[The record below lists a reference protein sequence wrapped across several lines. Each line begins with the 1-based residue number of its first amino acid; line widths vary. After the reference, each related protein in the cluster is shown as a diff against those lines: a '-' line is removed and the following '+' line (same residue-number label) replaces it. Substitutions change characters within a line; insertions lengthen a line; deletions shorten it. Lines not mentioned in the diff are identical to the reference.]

1 MQTKNDEWIASI
13 QALEQEINMFQGTS
27 AQTEEMGN
35 ALHYLAI
42 TRFWL
47 QEDKVK
53 ITQAGRSEV
62 QLKEGSF

>member
-13 QALEQEINMFQGTS
+13 RALEQEVNVFQGTS

-42 TRFWL
+42 ARFWL

-53 ITQAGRSEV
+53 IQAPGGVAHREAQPS
-62 QLKEGSF
+62 